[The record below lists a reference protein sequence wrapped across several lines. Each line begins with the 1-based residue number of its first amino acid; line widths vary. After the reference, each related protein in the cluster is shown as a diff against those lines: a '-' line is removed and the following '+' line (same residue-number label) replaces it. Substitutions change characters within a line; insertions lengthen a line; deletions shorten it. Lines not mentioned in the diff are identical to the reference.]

1 MLNLTDTSGTSG
13 TVKTF
18 RCEVRVITVEP
29 EQKQS
34 GTFLRSFR
42 WLMAARSAGIIAYQM
57 VAVAVGWQMYAL
69 TGRPLDLGLA
79 GLVQFIP
86 SALLV
91 LVVGHTADRY
101 DRRRIVSLA
110 QLLEALALLLLVIAT
125 RGQWISREVIFSL
138 IFVIGCGRAFEFTTM
153 QTMVPSLVEP
163 EELPRAMAV
172 SASVGQASII
182 IGPMLGGFIY
192 VAGPSVVYGI
202 SAALFLFSALVIST
216 LRIRRFHR
224 SREPVS
230 LERLFAGV
238 AFIRSRPVLLGA
250 ISFDLFAVLL
260 GGATALLPIY
270 ARDILLAS
278 PRGLGLLRSAPA
290 VGAFLASLYL
300 ARFPLR
306 RNVGRKMFDSVAVF
320 GVATIVFALSTSMAL
335 SFLALI
341 ILGGADMLSVVIRSS
356 LVQLET
362 PDEMRGRVSAVNA
375 VFIGASNQLGEFESG
390 ITAAWFG
397 VVPAAVLG
405 GAGTLLVV
413 GVWRYLFPQLAGRD
427 RLQPERH
434 PG

>member
-1 MLNLTDTSGTSG
+1 MDSDVKQPRTGTQRGS
-13 TVKTF
+13 
-18 RCEVRVITVEP
+18 
-29 EQKQS
+29 
-34 GTFLRSFR
+34 FL
-42 WLMAARSAGIIAYQM
+42 WLLVARSAGIMAYQM
-57 VAVAVGWQMYAL
+57 VAVAVGWQIYAL
-69 TGRPLDLGLA
+69 TGRPLDLGLV

-91 LVVGHTADRY
+91 LVVGHAADRY

-110 QLLEALALLLLVIAT
+110 QLVEATALLVLLAAT
-125 RGQWISREVIFSL
+125 LGGWISREVIFL
-138 IFVIGCGRAFEFTTM
+138 FVFIVGCARAFEFTTM
-153 QTMVPSLVEP
+153 QTMVPSLVEA

-172 SASVGQASII
+172 NASVAQASII
-182 IGPMLGGFIY
+182 VGPMLGGFIY
-192 VAGPSVVYGI
+192 MAGPSVVYGI
-202 SAALFLFSALVIST
+202 GAALFLLSAVVISC
-216 LRIRRFHR
+216 LRIRHVTR
-224 SREPVS
+224 SREPIS
-230 LERLFAGV
+230 LERLFAGI

-270 ARDILLAS
+270 ARDILFAS

-306 RNVGRKMFDSVAVF
+306 HKVGRKMFNSVALF
-320 GVATIVFALSTSMAL
+320 GAATIVFALSTSMLL
-335 SFLALI
+335 SFVALI

-356 LVQLET
+356 LVQLDT

-397 VVPAAVLG
+397 VVPAAALG
-405 GAGTLLVV
+405 GVGTLLVV
-413 GVWRYLFPQLAGRD
+413 GLWRNLFPQLAGRD
-427 RLQPERH
+427 RLLPER
-434 PG
+434 